1 VPKIRKPKSTIR
13 KLKGSDIKWSNL
25 LGDQVTHFDGYTK
38 SPNAD
43 NASYNCKNVKDT
55 FDARLV
61 ICVSFAK
68 ERKTQVGWAIV
79 VG

>member
-1 VPKIRKPKSTIR
+1 LGIR
-13 KLKGSDIKWSNL
+13 KLGRNDIKWSNI
-25 LGDQVTHFDGYTK
+25 LGDRATHFDGYTK

-43 NASYNCKNVKDT
+43 NSSYNRKNAQTT
-55 FDARLV
+55 FDVGLA

-68 ERKTQVGWAIV
+68 ERKTHVGWATV